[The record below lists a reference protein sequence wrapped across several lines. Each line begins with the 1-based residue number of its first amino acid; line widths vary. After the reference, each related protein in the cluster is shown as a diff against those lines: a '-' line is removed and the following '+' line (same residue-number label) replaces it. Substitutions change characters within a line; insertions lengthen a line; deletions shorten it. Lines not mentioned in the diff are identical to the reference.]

1 MRRGDPCDRPAV
13 VNREPDNLS
22 SYRIYCQMLRPDP
35 SGGSVSGGS
44 VMSSVQTKLFKSN
57 RSQAVRLPKQI
68 AFPESVKD
76 VEITAIG
83 SKRIIVPAG
92 QSWDDW
98 FDAPGVS
105 SDFMTKR
112 KQPEDQIRETL

>member
-1 MRRGDPCDRPAV
+1 MVFVKTRV
-13 VNREPDNLS
+13 
-22 SYRIYCQMLRPDP
+22 
-35 SGGSVSGGS
+35 
-44 VMSSVQTKLFKSN
+44 FKSN
-57 RSQAVRLPKQI
+57 RSQAVRLPKAI

-83 SKRIIVPAG
+83 NKRVITPAG

-105 SDFMTKR
+105 SDFMTDR
-112 KQPEDQIRETL
+112 EQPKDQVRETL

>member
-1 MRRGDPCDRPAV
+1 
-13 VNREPDNLS
+13 
-22 SYRIYCQMLRPDP
+22 
-35 SGGSVSGGS
+35 
-44 VMSSVQTKLFKSN
+44 MSSVQTRLFKSN

-83 SKRIIVPAG
+83 SKRIIAPAG

-112 KQPEDQIRETL
+112 MQPEDQIRETL